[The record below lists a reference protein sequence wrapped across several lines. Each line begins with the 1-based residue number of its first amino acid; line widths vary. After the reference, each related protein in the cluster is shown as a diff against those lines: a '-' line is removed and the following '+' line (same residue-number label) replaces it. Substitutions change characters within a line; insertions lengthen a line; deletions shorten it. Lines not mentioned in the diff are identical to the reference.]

1 MARLKENDSSK
12 LLHELAEKVGRMSEE
27 EMSEATKL
35 NIYEMTVIG
44 GMKTGGVKGDKEVV
58 ESVTNECVTPVATYE
73 NVFEMNTTDDFY
85 EHYANS
91 DAIVVKN
98 GVGNDRDVVSW
109 DMNVYKNL
117 KELIIGD
124 KCFWYMNGL
133 ELEGMSVLEKLVIG
147 SGCFSRSEGGLKMI
161 DCEKLKS
168 VSIGK
173 GCCVKWNEFVI
184 MNCGVERVEI
194 GDGCFSKTEGR
205 MELNNCKKLK
215 SLSIRKGMCVKW
227 NEFVLKNC
235 GVENVEIGSKCF
247 VDCTRMVFEDLN
259 ELQSLRIGA
268 GSMNGSESVLVM
280 KSEQ

>member
-1 MARLKENDSSK
+1 
-12 LLHELAEKVGRMSEE
+12 
-27 EMSEATKL
+27 
-35 NIYEMTVIG
+35 
-44 GMKTGGVKGDKEVV
+44 
-58 ESVTNECVTPVATYE
+58 
-73 NVFEMNTTDDFY
+73 
-85 EHYANS
+85 
-91 DAIVVKN
+91 
-98 GVGNDRDVVSW
+98 
-109 DMNVYKNL
+109 
-117 KELIIGD
+117 
-124 KCFWYMNGL
+124 
-133 ELEGMSVLEKLVIG
+133 
-147 SGCFSRSEGGLKMI
+147 MI

-215 SLSIRKGMCVKW
+215 SLSIRKGMCVMW

>member
-1 MARLKENDSSK
+1 M
-12 LLHELAEKVGRMSEE
+12 
-27 EMSEATKL
+27 
-35 NIYEMTVIG
+35 
-44 GMKTGGVKGDKEVV
+44 
-58 ESVTNECVTPVATYE
+58 
-73 NVFEMNTTDDFY
+73 
-85 EHYANS
+85 
-91 DAIVVKN
+91 
-98 GVGNDRDVVSW
+98 
-109 DMNVYKNL
+109 
-117 KELIIGD
+117 
-124 KCFWYMNGL
+124 
-133 ELEGMSVLEKLVIG
+133 
-147 SGCFSRSEGGLKMI
+147 
-161 DCEKLKS
+161 
-168 VSIGK
+168 
-173 GCCVKWNEFVI
+173 KWNEFVI